1 MIKALGLDVG
11 SVNGKATV
19 AEAKP
24 LVKDTDG
31 EVAHGDFSYSSVMWI
46 LLYISGHLWPNIAYI
61 VNCAACYVFY
71 PTILM
76 NLN

>member
-31 EVAHGDFSYSSVMWI
+31 EVAHGDFSY
-46 LLYISGHLWPNIAYI
+46 ISGHL
-61 VNCAACYVFY
+61 
-71 PTILM
+71 
-76 NLN
+76 